1 MQKPREIRL
10 RWLLLTPVLLWST
23 VFPLSKLLL
32 EVVPPTTLAAMRFSV
47 GALVLLTYASYV
59 FSWREMSLS
68 LARRWKSY
76 LALGFIGVFLNNF
89 LQNLGLTLTSA
100 SSAALLG
107 TLDPIFT
114 AVLSLFLL
122 GEKFTR
128 SKAAGLVCA
137 FSGVILVITN
147 GRWIQDWGQSVGNL
161 LVVGAALGYSVYTL
175 GSKAILRSEKP
186 PMVVAWATTI
196 GAVMLVFA
204 ALALEGWP
212 SLAPLTVTQMA
223 VLAYLSIVP
232 TSIAVVAYFYLL
244 ERIEA
249 SQASVT
255 LFLIPVFAIT
265 WAVLLLGEHL
275 TTAMLTGGALIIFGV
290 WLTMLERKT

>member
-1 MQKPREIRL
+1 M
-10 RWLLLTPVLLWST
+10 LTPVLLWST

-32 EVVPPTTLAAMRFSV
+32 EVVPPTTLAALRFGV
-47 GALVLLTYASYV
+47 GAVVLLAYAVYI
-59 FSWREMSLS
+59 FSWREMRLS
-68 LARRWKSY
+68 LAHNWKAY
-76 LALGFIGVFLNNF
+76 LAMGFIGVFLNNF

-114 AVLSLFLL
+114 ALLSVFFL
-122 GEKFTR
+122 GEKLTR
-128 SKAAGLVCA
+128 SKAAGLACA
-137 FSGVILVITN
+137 FSGVVLVITN
-147 GRWIQDWGQSVGNL
+147 GQWVQDWGQSVGNL

-175 GSKAILRSEKP
+175 QSKAILRSEKP
-186 PMVVAWATTI
+186 PIVVAWATTI
-196 GAVMLVFA
+196 GSVMLIFTAIV
-204 ALALEGWP
+204 LEGWP
-212 SLAPLTVTQMA
+212 SFAPLTVTHLV

-244 ERIEA
+244 RRVQA

-265 WAVLLLGEHL
+265 WAALLLGERL
-275 TTAMLTGGALIIFGV
+275 TMVMLTGGALIIFGV
-290 WLTMLERKT
+290 WLTMLRKT

>member
-1 MQKPREIRL
+1 
-10 RWLLLTPVLLWST
+10 LLTPVLLWST

-32 EVVPPTTLAAMRFSV
+32 EVLPPTTLAALRFGV
-47 GALVLLTYASYV
+47 GAVVLLAYAGYI
-59 FSWREMSLS
+59 FSWGEMRLS
-68 LARRWKSY
+68 FVRNWKAY
-76 LALGFIGVFLNNF
+76 LAMGFVGVFLNNF

-114 AVLSLFLL
+114 ALLSVFFL
-122 GEKFTR
+122 GEKLTR
-128 SKAAGLVCA
+128 SKAAGLACA
-137 FSGVILVITN
+137 FSGVVLVITN
-147 GRWIQDWGQSVGNL
+147 GQWVEDWGQSIGNL

-175 GSKAILRSEKP
+175 QSKAILRSEKP
-186 PMVVAWATTI
+186 PIVVAWATTI
-196 GAVMLVFA
+196 GAAMLILT
-204 ALALEGWP
+204 ALVLEGWP
-212 SLAPLTVTQMA
+212 SLAHLTVTHLV

-244 ERIEA
+244 RRVQA

-265 WAVLLLGEHL
+265 WAALLLGERL
-275 TTAMLTGGALIIFGV
+275 TMAMLTGGALIIFGV
-290 WLTMLERKT
+290 WLTMLRKT

>member
-1 MQKPREIRL
+1 M
-10 RWLLLTPVLLWST
+10 LTPVLLWST

-32 EVVPPTTLAAMRFSV
+32 EVLPPTTLAALRFGV
-47 GALVLLTYASYV
+47 GAVVLLAYAGYI
-59 FSWREMSLS
+59 FSWGEMRLS
-68 LARRWKSY
+68 FVRNWKAY
-76 LALGFIGVFLNNF
+76 LAMGFVGVFLNNF

-114 AVLSLFLL
+114 ALLSVFFL
-122 GEKFTR
+122 GEKLTR
-128 SKAAGLVCA
+128 SKAAGLACA
-137 FSGVILVITN
+137 FSGVVLVITN
-147 GRWIQDWGQSVGNL
+147 GQWVEDWGQSIGNL

-175 GSKAILRSEKP
+175 QSKAILRSEKP
-186 PMVVAWATTI
+186 PIVVAWATTI
-196 GAVMLVFA
+196 GAAMLILT
-204 ALALEGWP
+204 ALVLEGWP
-212 SLAPLTVTQMA
+212 SLAHLTVTHLV

-244 ERIEA
+244 RRVQA

-265 WAVLLLGEHL
+265 WAALLLGERL
-275 TTAMLTGGALIIFGV
+275 TMAMLTGGALIIFGV
-290 WLTMLERKT
+290 WLTMLRKT

>member
-1 MQKPREIRL
+1 
-10 RWLLLTPVLLWST
+10 LWST

-32 EVVPPTTLAAMRFSV
+32 EVLPPTTLAALRFGV
-47 GALVLLTYASYV
+47 GAVVLLAYAGYI
-59 FSWREMSLS
+59 FSWGEMRLS
-68 LARRWKSY
+68 FVRNWKAY
-76 LALGFIGVFLNNF
+76 LAMGFVGVFLNNF

-114 AVLSLFLL
+114 ALLSVFFL
-122 GEKFTR
+122 GEKLTR
-128 SKAAGLVCA
+128 SKAAGLACA
-137 FSGVILVITN
+137 FSGVVLAITN
-147 GRWIQDWGQSVGNL
+147 GQWVEDWGQSIGNL

-175 GSKAILRSEKP
+175 QSKAILRSEKP
-186 PMVVAWATTI
+186 PIVVAWATTI
-196 GAVMLVFA
+196 GAAMLILT
-204 ALALEGWP
+204 ALVLEGWP
-212 SLAPLTVTQMA
+212 SLAHLTVTHLV

-244 ERIEA
+244 RRVQA

-265 WAVLLLGEHL
+265 WAALLLGERL
-275 TTAMLTGGALIIFGV
+275 TMAMLTGGALIIFGV
-290 WLTMLERKT
+290 WLTMLRKT